1 MIVAYARKLPCNQ
14 LAKPHEA
21 VRKPERAMKRN
32 EETRMELVNV
42 LSQIPLPVIA
52 VALLILAIITNC
64 FSLPVCKD
72 AGAGWNPPDVYQL
85 ILKAE
90 HIYNESGQGKQKLKY
105 VVSQARGL
113 LPKWLQIFV
122 TEEAMMKVIDKWF
135 EGVKDLLDDGRVNGS
150 QK

>member
-1 MIVAYARKLPCNQ
+1 
-14 LAKPHEA
+14 
-21 VRKPERAMKRN
+21 
-32 EETRMELVNV
+32 MELVNV

-52 VALLILAIITNC
+52 VALLILAIITIV
-64 FSLPVCKD
+64 LAYQYAKMQGLD
-72 AGAGWNPPDVYQL
+72 GIRQDVYQL

-122 TEEAMMKVIDKWF
+122 TEEAMMKIIDKWF

>member
-1 MIVAYARKLPCNQ
+1 
-14 LAKPHEA
+14 
-21 VRKPERAMKRN
+21 
-32 EETRMELVNV
+32 MELVNV

-52 VALLILAIITNC
+52 VALLILTIITIV
-64 FSLPVCKD
+64 LAYQYAKMQGLD
-72 AGAGWNPPDVYQL
+72 GIRQDVYQL

-105 VVSQARGL
+105 VV
-113 LPKWLQIFV
+113 PKWLQIFV

>member
-1 MIVAYARKLPCNQ
+1 
-14 LAKPHEA
+14 
-21 VRKPERAMKRN
+21 
-32 EETRMELVNV
+32 MELLNFLNQVPIPV
-42 LSQIPLPVIA
+42 LILVIA
-52 VALLILAIITNC
+52 VLVVVTAVVVYQYAKMQGLDGIRQ
-64 FSLPVCKD
+64 
-72 AGAGWNPPDVYQL
+72 DVYQL